1 MLRKKSSESTGENGA
16 TRREP
21 REDVDSKKHPKE
33 GPGVNRQNEL
43 EEAACDGL
51 PTPCL
56 AK

>member
-21 REDVDSKKHPKE
+21 REDVDGKEHQTE